1 VVVGIIDVYH
11 STFSLPLFL
20 FSPLFLGAT
29 ICTFENLLDLWT
41 PSEHG
46 VFWVNSFIGHI
57 QKFEVPPR
65 QGTVAFHMGTV
76 ACPTFDWVHKVL
88 EDMHTDMA

>member
-1 VVVGIIDVYH
+1 MEYFGLTTLLVTYR
-11 STFSLPLFL
+11 SLR
-20 FSPLFLGAT
+20 
-29 ICTFENLLDLWT
+29 C
-41 PSEHG
+41 
-46 VFWVNSFIGHI
+46 
-57 QKFEVPPR
+57 PR